1 MFSSTK
7 RLSKFEN
14 YSRFFPCRAGIL
26 SHCIHVSWLIFN
38 FPLLMR
44 NFENIL
50 RNCRT
55 TIIVHLCAGWCTSN
69 KNSLNE
75 AEKSKRHS
83 GQYHTSGDSRR
94 LAAWRAWTSRSSC
107 SSSSSCRVSSFY
119 LSSGPWIM
127 ISSWLW
133 FNCCLAQPCN
143 VRANVQNCT
152 CIWKRNRF
160 CQQNAFHLLC
170 AKYMLPLMI
179 Y

>member
-26 SHCIHVSWLIFN
+26 SHCIYILI
-38 FPLLMR
+38 
-44 NFENIL
+44 NIQFSFINAEF
-50 RNCRT
+50 RKHFADNCRT

-143 VRANVQNCT
+143 VRVNVQNCA
-152 CIWKRNRF
+152 CVWKRNRL

-170 AKYMLPLMI
+170 AKYMLPLII